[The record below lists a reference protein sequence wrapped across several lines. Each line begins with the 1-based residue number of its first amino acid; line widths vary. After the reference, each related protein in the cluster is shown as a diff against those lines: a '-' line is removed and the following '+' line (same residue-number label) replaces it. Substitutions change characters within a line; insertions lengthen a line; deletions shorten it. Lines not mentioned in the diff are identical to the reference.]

1 MHRRIYQ
8 EVRMNIKKRCEN
20 IFAGAWV
27 VLCLTFILPVIN
39 GCGGDGQEGEETGVA
54 VQDSVVY
61 VAQLRPLNEQIAGYS
76 AVGEARFIVAGD
88 SVTVIVNASGVTP
101 GIMHLQH
108 FHGFTDGRDAVC
120 PDATADVNN
129 DGIVDLVET
138 EAVSG
143 VTLVPFNDNPV
154 NLEIKTDTYPVADA
168 QGQISYRNTF
178 SLNALQSA
186 MQETYGIADPLLENR
201 VVYIHGIAQDV
212 VLPTTVESLPEV
224 HAHVTLPVACGAIQR
239 VE

>member
-1 MHRRIYQ
+1 
-8 EVRMNIKKRCEN
+8 
-20 IFAGAWV
+20 
-27 VLCLTFILPVIN
+27 
-39 GCGGDGQEGEETGVA
+39 
-54 VQDSVVY
+54 
-61 VAQLRPLNEQIAGYS
+61 
-76 AVGEARFIVAGD
+76 
-88 SVTVIVNASGVTP
+88 
-101 GIMHLQH
+101 MHLQH

-129 DGIVDLVET
+129 DRIIDLVET

-168 QGQISYRNTF
+168 QGQVSYRNTF

-186 MQETYGIADPLLENR
+186 MRETYGIADPLLENR

-212 VLPTTVESLPEV
+212 ALPNTVQSLPEV
-224 HAHVTLPVACGAIQR
+224 PAHVTLPVACGAIQR